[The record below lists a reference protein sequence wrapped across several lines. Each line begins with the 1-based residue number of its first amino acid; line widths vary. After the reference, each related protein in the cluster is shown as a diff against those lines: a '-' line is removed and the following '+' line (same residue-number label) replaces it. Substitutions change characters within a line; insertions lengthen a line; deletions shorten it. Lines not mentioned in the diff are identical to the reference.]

1 MYIFSSAVRKLHH
14 LLKSRRLIYFQVFED
29 FNLVSC
35 GPDEFDS
42 NYGKRLEL
50 KTLRPDWFYKYILDK
65 LWLSAWFRESVAFV
79 SAILIS
85 RDWGWAILH
94 WLVESVLAKCVHY
107 RGRRRFKWSI
117 LLQTASNVC
126 QMREYAWVVACK
138 FRHGLSG
145 LLRIWPGHLRQTRS
159 SWPADDCWGN
169 VASEASLRV
178 SITAVE
184 QLVHCH
190 FLTPSQLLSCNL
202 AMDLKAEYIKNAT
215 KLFDTDMI
223 IAYYGLSQIHQ

>member
-126 QMREYAWVVACK
+126 QMRELWHVSSGMDSPGYCV
-138 FRHGLSG
+138 FGLA
-145 LLRIWPGHLRQTRS
+145 IWDKQGRVGQLMTVEATLPVRPR
-159 SWPADDCWGN
+159 WGFQ
-169 VASEASLRV
+169 S
-178 SITAVE
+178 
-184 QLVHCH
+184 
-190 FLTPSQLLSCNL
+190 LLSNSWYT
-202 AMDLKAEYIKNAT
+202 AI
-215 KLFDTDMI
+215 F
-223 IAYYGLSQIHQ
+223 